1 MTQLT
6 AAGPEA
12 AVEQRLA
19 ELVDGLIAAAQG
31 PIGRALLL
39 DRIAERMVAAVG
51 DDTAVSECERAS
63 LLRVLDAAD
72 EHCQRMG
79 AFTS

>member
-19 ELVDGLIAAAQG
+19 EIVDGLIGAAEG
-31 PIGRALLL
+31 PVGRALLL
-39 DRIAERMVAAVG
+39 DRIAEHMVAAVAAG
-51 DDTAVSECERAS
+51 TAVGECERAS